1 MRPKK
6 RERLDR
12 RAERRIGRVPV
23 STPPAE
29 DVLYDLANYGNRG
42 GWLPAGYYMRQRGL
56 GKDKEY
62 ISLYPGSQDDV
73 LTHEQAHA
81 AQTSKVARMLGLP
94 GRTQEPAVRQAVR
107 QLRRSM
113 TRDQK
118 DNVSNVVAYF
128 VQDPTEMEAMV
139 KAIGDGM
146 NEMGISKDASFDEV
160 RDAMKTAFDN
170 NQLNTNMRN
179 MYMFMD
185 DYWDDKQKGYIM
197 DAIRYSEQ

>member
-12 RAERRIGRVPV
+12 RAERRIDRVPV
-23 STPPAE
+23 KTPPAE
-29 DVLYDLANYGNRG
+29 DILYDLANYRNRG
-42 GWLPAGYYMRQRGL
+42 GWLPAGYYMRQRGI
-56 GKDKEY
+56 GKDREY
-62 ISLYPGSQDDV
+62 ISMYPGSQEDV

-94 GRTQEPAVRQAVR
+94 GRTQEPAVRKAVR

-146 NEMGISKDASFDEV
+146 DKLNISKDASFDEIKD
-160 RDAMKTAFDN
+160 RLKIEFDN

-185 DYWDDKQKGYIM
+185 DYWDEEQKGFIM
-197 DAIRYSEQ
+197 DAIRYRS